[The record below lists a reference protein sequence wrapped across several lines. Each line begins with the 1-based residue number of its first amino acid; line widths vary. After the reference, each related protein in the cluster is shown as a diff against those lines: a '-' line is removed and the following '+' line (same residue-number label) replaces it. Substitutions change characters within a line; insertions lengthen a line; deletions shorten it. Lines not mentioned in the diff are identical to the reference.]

1 MPIYCCNIKKAIR
14 RIDYN
19 VMYLNE
25 ITYTFLSSGNT
36 VTTKYDLRKLLNDQ
50 FTFTSVIN
58 LN

>member
-1 MPIYCCNIKKAIR
+1 MYELRKPVLPK
-14 RIDYN
+14 IDYN

-25 ITYTFLSSGNT
+25 ITYTFILSSGDT
-36 VTTKYDLRKLLNDQ
+36 VTTKYDLGKLLNDQ